1 MNEQIKQFFSLKRRT
16 FVAGMA
22 ATSVAFGSSQ
32 VFGSSKI
39 KVAGIYTQPIQQKW
53 DARLHL
59 ALDAAANRGDIDY
72 SYSEK
77 FQIRIMSGFLREYCE
92 KGVQLIVGRLLVLVK
107 RQER

>member
-39 KVAGIYTQPIQQKW
+39 KVAGIYTRS
-53 DARLHL
+53 AT
-59 ALDAAANRGDIDY
+59 AAT
-72 SYSEK
+72 
-77 FQIRIMSGFLREYCE
+77 IRISASREG
-92 KGVQLIVGRLLVLVK
+92 GVENIPVHWVAIG
-107 RQER
+107 EAS

>member
-39 KVAGIYTQPIQQKW
+39 KVAGIYTTKE
-53 DARLHL
+53 
-59 ALDAAANRGDIDY
+59 GDSNSMPSINEVENY
-72 SYSEK
+72 
-77 FQIRIMSGFLREYCE
+77 
-92 KGVQLIVGRLLVLVK
+92 
-107 RQER
+107 